1 MRISDWISDVCSSA
15 LYDLVGHILANAVD
29 RARRDGI
36 ELNLA
41 LADAARNE
49 GRRVAEEST
58 GSQAPAGESDFT
70 RVARVLAGQGFEPR
84 IEEEAVVLSNCPFDA
99 LAKDHT
105 ELVCTLNHAFVQ
117 SVADELGSAATACLA
132 PSPGQGCV
140 LLRKSGYAP

>member
-84 IEEEAVVLSNCPFDA
+84 IEEEEVVLSNCPFDA
-99 LAKDHT
+99 LATDHT
-105 ELVCTLNHAFVQ
+105 DMVCKLNHASMP
-117 SVADELGSAATACLA
+117 SVPEQICSGAHPC
-132 PSPGQGCV
+132 PPQGTTHG
-140 LLRKSGYAP
+140 RA